1 MSISWAVQPP
11 ETPFG
16 PLSATLRRVVDQ
28 VAVEVLFHSELQP
41 SGTFQ
46 WSLVGEIRYPP
57 SPGGYWI
64 QISDGVTSGHSP
76 PFVIEDPAFN
86 VTLPLGFTLF
96 RWFSVPVDIVP
107 ITELPEGFVVD
118 VYLCVNRT
126 DAAPLEMGD
135 CPWMVFQSLSTNGSY
150 PLQVSLTLLTNATF
164 LQEAPKAGLSV
175 VVVVGNANSQWIVI
189 GQSLDLSLLDVVS
202 NVRVLGASGTSLVYN
217 RFPGWELVWDIHPA
231 AGPTIGDLLLVF
243 PLYRRSTPG
252 GGLAIQRL
260 HP

>member
-1 MSISWAVQPP
+1 MAKP
-11 ETPFG
+11 EP
-16 PLSATLRRVVDQ
+16 VDYASGKET
-28 VAVEVLFHSELQP
+28 VHKSFLVLEFP
-41 SGTFQ
+41 
-46 WSLVGEIRYPP
+46 
-57 SPGGYWI
+57 
-64 QISDGVTSGHSP
+64 
-76 PFVIEDPAFN
+76 DPAFN

-252 GGLAIQRL
+252 GNALDLVLVQELSNSQNVTMTLGPVDAVAQQVLFPFPSFLSSRLSIQFL
-260 HP
+260 